1 VELVELRL
9 KRLPVGADAGVS
21 EAAANRNPLWNA
33 RRLMA
38 LVGGRNCGNSLQ
50 LVDLI
55 PETTM
60 QEQFMKLFPILF
72 AIMISTTLGAAFA
85 QDTSTSGAN
94 AETVP
99 APEIEACRASGL
111 IALKERSAA
120 VKDVSLDLDSVRLI
134 KVNSKIENID
144 IKAIVLGDANIE
156 KKEVR

>member
-1 VELVELRL
+1 MELVELRL

-72 AIMISTTLGAAFA
+72 AIMISTTLGAACSRNVDLRGQRRDSA
-85 QDTSTSGAN
+85 
-94 AETVP
+94 
-99 APEIEACRASGL
+99 RA
-111 IALKERSAA
+111 
-120 VKDVSLDLDSVRLI
+120 
-134 KVNSKIENID
+134 
-144 IKAIVLGDANIE
+144 
-156 KKEVR
+156 